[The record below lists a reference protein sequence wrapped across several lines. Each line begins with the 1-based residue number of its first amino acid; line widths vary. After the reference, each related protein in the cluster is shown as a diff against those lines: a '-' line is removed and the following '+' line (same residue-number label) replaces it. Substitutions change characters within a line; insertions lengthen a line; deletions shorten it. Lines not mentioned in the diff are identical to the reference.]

1 MILNTQNTFRK
12 LKKHV
17 FRVFFN
23 ENTLKIKNF
32 CYFIYI
38 NINNIYN
45 FLTNT
50 FKSDEIFSIF
60 YALAIEYFSTGF
72 ADVVF

>member
-23 ENTLKIKNF
+23 ENTLKIKIF
-32 CYFIYI
+32 FYFIYI

-45 FLTNT
+45 FLI
-50 FKSDEIFSIF
+50 KRLIR
-60 YALAIEYFSTGF
+60 
-72 ADVVF
+72 